1 MQPALNVIPIRTRNH
16 KRPVNPVRAPG
27 VVRQVR
33 IALAKKQR
41 LAAALG
47 AILGGSIPA
56 ATYTLAHHEWSA
68 WLSVLTVLIAGGLAF
83 SAPNA
88 WQWARSAFGC
98 PYKATGFVVLLEGV
112 MIASTIGW
120 LAGCALAVLVLINGV
135 ATGTRLAT
143 GRSY

>member
-1 MQPALNVIPIRTRNH
+1 MATNHRRKPAAP
-16 KRPVNPVRAPG
+16 KPPG

-33 IALAKKQR
+33 IALARKQR
-41 LAAALG
+41 LAATLG
-47 AILGGSIPA
+47 AVLGGSIPA
-56 ATYTLAHHEWSA
+56 ATYTLAHHEWSE
-68 WLSVLTVLIAGGLAF
+68 WLSVLTVLIAGGLVF

-98 PYKATGFVVLLEGV
+98 PWKALGFIVLLEGV
-112 MIASTIGW
+112 MITSTIGW
-120 LAGCALAVLVLINGV
+120 LGASALAVLVLINGV